1 MSSSRTVAGANVRAV
16 PRINRDGA
24 IRRLTNAFLAGA
36 LLLLLSPLMLAIAV
50 GICIETGRP
59 VFFMQTRLGR
69 GARPFRLVKF
79 RKFRQDCGAAQLPL
93 TLYNDSRLTRIG
105 RLLERSKFDELPQL
119 WNVVKGEMAIVG
131 PRPESLTFRDCFAGA
146 YHAVLEHTPGIFG
159 PSQALFRNE
168 GKLYRPDWEPEAFYR
183 AILFPAKARLDLTY
197 YPIRTPIRDLIWVF
211 HGVLAVLGC
220 APISRHVAMMAR
232 ETTDAIRSLGDLS
245 TGRGLGNAD
254 CTTEAAK
261 NAGNGED

>member
-1 MSSSRTVAGANVRAV
+1 M
-16 PRINRDGA
+16 
-24 IRRLTNAFLAGA
+24 TNALLAGA
-36 LLLLLSPLMLAIAV
+36 LLLLFAPLLLAIAV
-50 GICIETGRP
+50 GICVETGRP

-69 GARPFRLVKF
+69 GGRPFRLIKF
-79 RKFRQDCGAAQLPL
+79 RKFRQDCGTAQLPL
-93 TLYNDSRLTRIG
+93 TLYNDSRLTRVG

-119 WNVVKGEMAIVG
+119 WNVVRGEMEIVG

-197 YPIRTPIRDLIWVF
+197 YPTRTPIRDLIWVI

-220 APISRHVAMMAR
+220 APISRQVAMMAR
-232 ETTDAIRSLGDLS
+232 ETTDAIHRLGDPS
-245 TGRGLGNAD
+245 TERELGNAD
-254 CTTEAAK
+254 CTTEAPK
-261 NAGNGED
+261 ERGERRRLGTVAPVGTNSPASTKEPRGYIL